1 MERYNNVSKWK
12 VINFYS
18 LSNDDIVWIV
28 NDWACHYFLYYCV
41 CMHYWGIIIISI
53 KKISSTRHHLFLD
66 TWARVVLTLL
76 YFALIDGRKKHS
88 IHCFRI
94 LNWMILR
101 RAFSIFQSGFQ
112 FIPRIFYI
120 IPMYVCENLGKSETC
135 SCFGRKQSCLLIV
148 CFRISL
154 VSCWNSFK
162 RYRIESLWM
171 TFDPLFNE
179 TIFNLS
185 L

>member
-1 MERYNNVSKWK
+1 MYALLGNN
-12 VINFYS
+12 
-18 LSNDDIVWIV
+18 
-28 NDWACHYFLYYCV
+28 HYFDE
-41 CMHYWGIIIISI
+41 
-53 KKISSTRHHLFLD
+53 KNISSTRHHLFLD

-185 L
+185 LWIIAYSIPWILFFYILFIQILAL